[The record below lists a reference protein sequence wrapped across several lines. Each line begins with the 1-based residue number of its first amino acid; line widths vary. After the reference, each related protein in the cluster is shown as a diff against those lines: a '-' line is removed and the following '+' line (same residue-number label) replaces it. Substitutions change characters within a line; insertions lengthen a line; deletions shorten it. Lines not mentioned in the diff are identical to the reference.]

1 MKTTYWLGIFFYS
14 CEKLFCFKKTQ
25 GVQNVMRS
33 NYKTN
38 VDHEDKCAEEIF
50 IDGMLE
56 ICNKEGFDEKSF
68 CEAK

>member
-1 MKTTYWLGIFFYS
+1 
-14 CEKLFCFKKTQ
+14 
-25 GVQNVMRS
+25 MRS

-68 CEAK
+68 CEGK